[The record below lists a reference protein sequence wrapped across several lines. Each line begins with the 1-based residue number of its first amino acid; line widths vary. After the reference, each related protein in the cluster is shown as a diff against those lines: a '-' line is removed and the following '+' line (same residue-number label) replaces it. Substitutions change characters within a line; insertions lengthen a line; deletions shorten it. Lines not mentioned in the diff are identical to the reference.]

1 MQQRYDD
8 TCKYC
13 LDRLLG
19 SQAIDKFSELSDD
32 QLGTFFAN
40 FYYIV
45 EQFPKQLG
53 LLIFNAPN
61 NQALFTLGDNL
72 IDELGGA
79 DKIEE
84 LNYTGLH
91 VNLLGGLMK
100 GLGFTKGDLDSITPL
115 PETQQY
121 IDFLN
126 DGYLNKPFVESIAY
140 IAAGMEAIFPEIAKR
155 IYNALSSRFSDEQL
169 VHFTEHMV
177 ADVKHDQ
184 QLRKMI
190 YPLLEEKGAFELFEK
205 GAKDIAE
212 YQYTMLEA
220 FVR

>member
-1 MQQRYDD
+1 MQQQYNDI
-8 TCKYC
+8 CQHC

-19 SQAIDKFSELSDD
+19 SQAIDKFSDLSDD
-32 QLGTFFAN
+32 QLQTFFSN

-45 EQFPKQLG
+45 KQFPRQLG

-61 NQALFTLGDNL
+61 NQALFTLADNL
-72 IDELGGA
+72 VDELGGP

-84 LNYTGLH
+84 LEFSGLH
-91 VNLLGGLMK
+91 VNLLSGLMK
-100 GLGFTKGDLDSITPL
+100 ALGFTQSDLDSITPL

-126 DGYLNKPFVESIAY
+126 DGYLNKPFIESIAY
-140 IAAGMEAIFPEIAKR
+140 IAAGMEAIFPDIAKR

-184 QLRKMI
+184 QLREMI
-190 YPLLEEKGAFELFEK
+190 YPLLEEEGAFESFEK

-212 YQYTMLEA
+212 YQYVMLEA